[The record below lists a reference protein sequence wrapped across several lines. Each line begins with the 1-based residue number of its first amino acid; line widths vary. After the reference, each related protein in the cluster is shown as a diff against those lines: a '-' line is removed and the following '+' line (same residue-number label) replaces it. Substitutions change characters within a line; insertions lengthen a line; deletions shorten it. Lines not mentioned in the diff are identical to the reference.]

1 MKKFKLLALA
11 FVIATTSLFATN
23 VEVPDVPVKQISN
36 QVSELFI
43 THDFN
48 LNKDISV
55 NVTFKFGSQGEII
68 VLNIDSKKWDVINY
82 VNKNMNHKLI
92 ATPGEINRVFT
103 VPLKFTKYLK
113 K

>member
-11 FVIATTSLFATN
+11 FVIATTSLFAAN
-23 VEVPDVPVKQISN
+23 AELPDVPVKQISN

-68 VLNIDSKKWDVINY
+68 VLKVGSKISDVRNY
-82 VNKNMNHKLI
+82 IRKNMNHKLI

-103 VPLKFTKYLK
+103 VDLKFTK
-113 K
+113 